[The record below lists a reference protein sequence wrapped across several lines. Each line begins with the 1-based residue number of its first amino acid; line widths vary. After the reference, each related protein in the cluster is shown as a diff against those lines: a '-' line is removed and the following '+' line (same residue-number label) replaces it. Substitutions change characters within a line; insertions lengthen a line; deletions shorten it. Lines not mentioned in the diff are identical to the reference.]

1 MPHLGGVHCP
11 LATAGRR
18 SRGRTRRRSSRLSSR
33 SKKVSTCFFFF
44 SLSDVQPVSRWCSA
58 EAGVYALLSLSKKKK
73 RKLCSSWVNVSCGGC
88 YSRVL
93 RVSSTYIS
101 DAISQSWCFWG
112 SSRCCWRCSKEWCR
126 GRAFLRGGPSTCSHA
141 VAPRSRPSWAP
152 RRRTAMLPE
161 S

>member
-33 SKKVSTCFFFF
+33 SKKVSTCFFSLFLTF
-44 SLSDVQPVSRWCSA
+44 SPFPGDVLQKLGFMRS
-58 EAGVYALLSLSKKKK
+58 YHYQKKKK
-73 RKLCSSWVNVSCGGC
+73 RNLCSSSVNVSCGGC